1 MVSEMK
7 VLIVYDSRTR
17 NTEKMAHAVA
27 EGVEA
32 EGVDVEVKR
41 VAEASV
47 DELPEVDGL
56 ILGSPVYY
64 GLPSGKLKEFIDAS
78 VKHHGKLD
86 GKVGAA
92 FASSGGTHSGA
103 ETTIIALLEALLI
116 HGMVVQGTSGR
127 NHYGAASVG
136 APDDTAAETCRK
148 LGERVA
154 KLVKKLHG

>member
-1 MVSEMK
+1 MK
-7 VLIVYDSRTR
+7 VFIVYDSRTG

-27 EGVEA
+27 EGVKA
-32 EGVDVEVKR
+32 EGVEAVVKK
-41 VAEASV
+41 VNEASV
-47 DELPEVDGL
+47 DSLPEVDSL

-64 GLPSGKLKEFIDAS
+64 GLPSGKLKGFIDAS
-78 VKHHGKLD
+78 IKYHGKLD

-103 ETTIIALLEALLI
+103 ETTIISLLKALLI
-116 HGMVVQGTSGR
+116 HGMVIQGTSGR

-136 APDDTAAETCRK
+136 APDETAVETCRK